1 MSENTISRYCP
12 FKIPVPSSAD
22 GLEYYY
28 KNDICNTCDSKT
40 HVKIIYEAFKRLLA
54 WRWKL
59 FSMV

>member
-12 FKIPVPSSAD
+12 FKITVPSSAD

-54 WRWKL
+54 
-59 FSMV
+59 